1 MIKKQVYF
9 LLLFTFIFSIV
20 FSKKASHL
28 LYYSNNSTYKNK
40 NLHQSR
46 IDTPAIIPLPR
57 QVIWTKK
64 RCNLNNVV
72 AIFISH
78 DSLFNLAL
86 QLQQHLKSIGI
97 NAPRIINNDNLNPK
111 YSFNIELSVNN
122 AHKNIE
128 AYELSITSSQ
138 IKLTASSLH
147 GIFNGIQTFKQVATN
162 NLVQTCVIKD
172 WPAFS
177 WRAFMIDVGRN
188 FQSIQQ
194 IKSQIDIMANYKLN
208 IFHLHLTEDIA
219 WRLQSKIYPSLTSD
233 SNMIRNKGS
242 FYTFEEM
249 RDLIKYC
256 QQRFI
261 TLVPEIDMPG
271 HSDAFKRA
279 MGVEMQSEK
288 GVEICKNILNELCE
302 ELNVPMIHI
311 GGDEVV
317 ISNPHFLPTMTQ
329 LLLAKNKKVIA
340 WNPGGNLP
348 EGTTLQMWNGKTKPK
363 LNHPSIDSRH
373 LYLNHFD
380 PIDGVV
386 ATFNHK
392 ICDVDT
398 GNVTNLGAT
407 LCNWPDRKVS
417 NENDLIKMNAVYP
430 VLLTFA
436 ERCWMGGGW
445 ENYATNF
452 GMPGSEKYAAF
463 INFEARLLKHKNQ
476 YFQNTHFPYFKQ
488 SNLTWSLIGPFD
500 NDGDTK
506 KTFLAEDKVNYD
518 SIIKYSQVKL
528 YGGTIWLKHFWD
540 PMIQSHL
547 NNQQD
552 SVTYYA
558 VTKIWS
564 DQSQWKNF
572 WIGFNNLSRSTA
584 TDSPPPNEWDQRNSK
599 IWVNN
604 QLVAPPT
611 WARAGQKGYAEIP
624 LVDEN
629 YEIRPPSKILLK
641 KGWNYVLIK
650 APVASFKGKDWQ
662 NPVKWM
668 FSFIPN

>member
-1 MIKKQVYF
+1 MTKKLLYF
-9 LLLFTFIFSIV
+9 LLIFIVIFSNA
-20 FSKKASHL
+20 FSKNVNNL
-28 LYYSNNSTYKNK
+28 LLQSIYHPNININNTSF
-40 NLHQSR
+40 
-46 IDTPAIIPLPR
+46 DTPAIIPLPR
-57 QVIWTKK
+57 QVIWSKEK
-64 RCNLNNVV
+64 FNLNNLV
-72 AIFISH
+72 AISISN
-78 DSLFNLAL
+78 DSLLNLAL
-86 QLQQHLKSIGI
+86 QVQQHLKSIGI
-97 NAPRIINNDNLNPK
+97 HALRITNIEKLNPNNLFAIELTINNVGNK
-111 YSFNIELSVNN
+111 TEG
-122 AHKNIE
+122 
-128 AYELSITSSQ
+128 YEIAITSKH
-138 IKLTASSLH
+138 IKLTASTLH
-147 GIFNGIQTFKQVATN
+147 GIFNGIQTFKQLTSN
-162 NLVQTCVIKD
+162 NLVQTCLIKD

-208 IFHLHLTEDIA
+208 LFHLHLTEDIA
-219 WRLQSKIYPSLTSD
+219 WRLQSKIYPSLTSA
-233 SNMIRNKGS
+233 SNMNRNKGS
-242 FYTFEEM
+242 FYTFEEI

-256 QQRFI
+256 EQRYI

-317 ISNPHFLPTMTQ
+317 ISNRQFLPTMTNF
-329 LLLAKNKKVIA
+329 LLAKNKKVIA

-363 LNHPSIDSRH
+363 LNYLSVDSRH

-398 GNVTNLGAT
+398 GNDIHLGAT
-407 LCNWPDRKVS
+407 LCNWPDRNVA
-417 NENDLIKMNAVYP
+417 NESDLIKMNAVYP

-436 ERCWMGGGW
+436 ERCWQGGGW

-452 GMPGSEKYAAF
+452 GVPGSDKYAAF
-463 INFEARLLKHKNQ
+463 VNFEARLLKHKYK
-476 YFQNTHFPYFKQ
+476 YFQNTHFPFFKQ
-488 SNLTWSLIGPFD
+488 SHLSWSLIGPFD
-500 NDGDTK
+500 NEGNTK
-506 KTFLAEDKVNYD
+506 KIFLSEEKLNFD
-518 SIIKYSQVKL
+518 SIINSSHVKL

-547 NNQQD
+547 TDQQD

-564 DQSQWKNF
+564 DQTQWKHF

-584 TDSPPPNEWDQRNSK
+584 TDSPPLNEWDERNSK

-604 QLVAPPT
+604 QLIAPPIWT
-611 WARAGQKGYAEIP
+611 RAGQKGNAEIP

-629 YEIRPPSKILLK
+629 YEIRPPSKILLN

-650 APVASFKGKDWQ
+650 APVASFKAKDWQ